1 MNLGEKVAKW
11 PGFYSKTTKMEDM
24 FVAESTDNELCI
36 NMYQLI
42 PLGWGR
48 GLGGGAASTS
58 QYQPAKDGVLSNVSS
73 CFIIITLTKTYKFS
87 VVYCEK
93 TPTEGSRVS
102 GSIF

>member
-48 GLGGGAASTS
+48 GLGGGSINQPISTS
-58 QYQPAKDGVLSNVSS
+58 QGWRSFKCVLMFYHSYSHKDVQV
-73 CFIIITLTKTYKFS
+73 
-87 VVYCEK
+87 
-93 TPTEGSRVS
+93 
-102 GSIF
+102 